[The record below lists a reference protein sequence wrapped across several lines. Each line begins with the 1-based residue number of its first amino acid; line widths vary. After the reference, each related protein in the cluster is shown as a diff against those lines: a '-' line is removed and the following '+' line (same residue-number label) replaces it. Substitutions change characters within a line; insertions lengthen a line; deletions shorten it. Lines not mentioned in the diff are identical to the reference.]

1 MLIAFSPIGPTGMIV
16 IGIVALLLFGN
27 RLPEVARSLGRA
39 MNEFKRGLK
48 DTQDSMQTEEDD
60 TADRETPQL
69 NEPAQQADAAKQ
81 KKEAVA
87 VPRDK

>member
-81 KKEAVA
+81 KKEEVA